1 MHRFRSRCHRLIQRL
16 LSAVLLIGIAAVASA
31 GGVVDRAEV
40 RMADQYADI
49 EIKFNVPISIR
60 NYAPLAHGELLQVG
74 IELPSEMAPSRAAQ
88 LGVTEWIAGSQ
99 PSAVTLYE
107 YLRFDRV
114 REPNQGRIVIK
125 FLRDVSYSVYKSSDS
140 RSVVISILKADLPK
154 QRNTRTAAAP
164 QSLPT
169 PVAPPKIVVPEQA
182 VTLEAPAMFTPPPL
196 DEVAM
201 PARPDVTPDPVDA
214 PSLMVESPVPAAVSV
229 PAPAV
234 ATLPAPQ
241 LPPIVES
248 ISAKA
253 PEHSSSKTEG
263 WRVYGGVSQ
272 YYRYADVKIS
282 RSGDPRFNTPSTMNA
297 QTSESDLRT
306 NLDFNARYRGEDW
319 DMRSRFN
326 GGYVAD
332 FLDHSKD
339 TFHSRY
345 SGNRALLSD
354 AYIDVRNR
362 RADISAKFGRQYGS
376 TGGVFG
382 RFDGGQIG
390 VPVVSGVRANF
401 VAGTPVDLTS
411 DKTVDDTSS
420 YFYGANIDIA
430 PKNSRWQYNLYTLQE
445 MIDGIVDRRAVG
457 GETRYYGEGRSLLS
471 LLDYD
476 IDYSA
481 LNRALLIGTWTLPS
495 KTTLNATIDYG
506 YSPLLTTRNAL
517 MSQPNYSSIKQLLQ
531 TYSESEIKQLARD
544 RTAKYH
550 NVSASVTQEF
560 TPNLQLYGSVGEYYY
575 GAMPASGGVEAM
587 TATGS
592 EYDYELQLIA
602 SGWLQQNDTTSFG
615 ARYYDGAT
623 VRRSAVGV
631 DGRYLFGNWR
641 LNPRLWIELR
651 NNLTD
656 STDEWVYR
664 PGLRIE
670 YSFLR
675 RYHIEFDASSDIYK
689 GKIPQIGNQDIVG
702 NFLQLGYRIDLD

>member
-1 MHRFRSRCHRLIQRL
+1 MLLRAVRPIQFLQFIVGGL
-16 LSAVLLIGIAAVASA
+16 LVLGAATSSWASS
-31 GGVVDRAEV
+31 VVDRAEI
-40 RMADQYADI
+40 RMAEQYADI

-60 NYAPLAHGELLQVG
+60 NYAPLAHGEILQVG
-74 IELPSEMAPSRAAQ
+74 IELPSDAALGNAMQ
-88 LGVTEWIAGSQ
+88 LGATEWIAGSQ

-107 YLRFDRV
+107 YLRFDRE
-114 REPNQGRIVIK
+114 REPNHGRLIIK
-125 FLRDVSYSVYKSSDS
+125 FLRDVNYSVYRSSDS
-140 RSVVISILKADLPK
+140 RSVVISILKTDLPK
-154 QRNTRTAAAP
+154 QRNVKVAAAP
-164 QSLPT
+164 QMLPK
-169 PVAPPKIVVPEQA
+169 PEAPPKIVVPEMA
-182 VTLEAPAMFTPPPL
+182 VALEAPAVFTPPPL
-196 DEVAM
+196 TEVAM
-201 PARPDVTPDPVDA
+201 PPLAAVVPNPVEA
-214 PSLMVESPVPAAVSV
+214 PSLAVEPP
-229 PAPAV
+229 
-234 ATLPAPQ
+234 LPAPTTNLPVSVTAVAPTVP
-241 LPPIVES
+241 LPPIANSGPKPLER
-248 ISAKA
+248 
-253 PEHSSSKTEG
+253 SSGKNDG

-272 YYRYADVKIS
+272 YYRYADVKIT
-282 RSGDPRFNTPSTMNA
+282 RSGDPRFNTTDS

-306 NLDFNARYRGEDW
+306 NLDLSARYRSDDW

-326 GGYVAD
+326 GGYVLD

-354 AYIDVRNR
+354 AYVDLRNR
-362 RADISAKFGRQYGS
+362 HSDISAKVGRQYGS

-382 RFDGGQIG
+382 RIDGAQIG
-390 VPVVSGVRANF
+390 LPVASGLRANV

-411 DKTVDDTSS
+411 DKTVDDTNS

-457 GETRYYGEGRSLLS
+457 GETRYYGENRSLLS

-476 IDYSA
+476 IEYSA
-481 LNRALLIGTWTLPS
+481 LNRALLIGTWALPS
-495 KTTLNATIDYG
+495 KTTFNATIDYG

-517 MSQPNYSSIKQLLQ
+517 MSQPGYRSIKQLLQ
-531 TYSESEIKQLARD
+531 TYGENEIKQLARD

-550 NVSASVTQEF
+550 TISTSVTQEF
-560 TPNLQLYGSVGEYYY
+560 TPSLQLYGSVGEYYY

-587 TATGS
+587 PSTGN
-592 EYDYELQLIA
+592 EFDYELQLIA

-615 ARYYDGAT
+615 LRYYDGNT
-623 VRRSAVGV
+623 VRRSAAGI

-641 LNPRLWIELR
+641 LNPRLWVELR
-651 NNLTD
+651 NNVSD
-656 STDEWVYR
+656 GTDEWVYR

-675 RYHIEFDASSDIYK
+675 RYHIELDASSDMYK
-689 GKIPQIGNQDIVG
+689 GKIPRVGNQDIVG